1 MGRATNKERLRC
13 DTMTRTNAQLVRTLG
28 YETDYLVV
36 DEVIGEWLQLQDA
49 DEEGYE

>member
-1 MGRATNKERLRC
+1 
-13 DTMTRTNAQLVRTLG
+13 MTRTNAQLVRMLG

-36 DEVIGEWLQLQDA
+36 DGVISEWLQLQDA